1 MSKLNSNWPKAQHQF
16 ESLSKPVITCSNKV
30 IIQLHDRSNSDKWSI
45 DIKSRYQFIFEIIFN
60 KLLRND
66 TFTTVNSF
74 NCNRQPLLP
83 PLLRCNTIGQSE
95 VRTSQTE
102 QRIVGGNTA
111 ERYSW
116 PWIVH
121 FDRVGCGGT
130 IIAQNWVVTA
140 AHCCVGQTPRKSF
153 LIGHKSPSNQI
164 KSLI

>member
-1 MSKLNSNWPKAQHQF
+1 M
-16 ESLSKPVITCSNKV
+16 ITCSNKV

-45 DIKSRYQFIFEIIFN
+45 DIKSRYDANISIIILMHFFYSF
-60 KLLRND
+60 LRND
-66 TFTTVNSF
+66 TFTTVHSF

-95 VRTSQTE
+95 VRTSQSE

-140 AHCCVGQTPRKSF
+140 AHCCVGQTPRKIVSD
-153 LIGHKSPSNQI
+153 LPITIHQSNMI
-164 KSLI
+164 FSIFRKRN

>member
-1 MSKLNSNWPKAQHQF
+1 MVNWYK
-16 ESLSKPVITCSNKV
+16 IKV
-30 IIQLHDRSNSDKWSI
+30 WYKYFLFKYILK
-45 DIKSRYQFIFEIIFN
+45 IIFN
-60 KLLRND
+60 LLLRND

-95 VRTSQTE
+95 VRTGLGQSE